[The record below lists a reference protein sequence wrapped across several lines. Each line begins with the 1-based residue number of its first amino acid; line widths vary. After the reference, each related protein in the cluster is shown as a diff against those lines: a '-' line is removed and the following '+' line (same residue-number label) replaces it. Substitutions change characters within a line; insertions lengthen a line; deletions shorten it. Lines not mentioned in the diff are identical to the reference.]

1 MADRLV
7 THVARDSSGDVL
19 SIANPESTWFQ
30 RRREW
35 AIRDIETG
43 RHRYFV
49 PGDGGP
55 DRRIGVVHAPSGR
68 YLRSFADED
77 PGNNLD
83 TLPAHDRRP
92 WEVAHDHAE
101 VLAVH
106 AALVPHG
113 TQGQVLLLGGDEH
126 DFDNAEAGDIFNT
139 RIYDVATNTVLH
151 IDSPEADAFCCGH
164 AFLPDGRLL
173 VGGGTESWRSQH
185 MNAHMH
191 TEAHWSGAR
200 DCAAY
205 DNDGTWTALAPMLP
219 EPGQTTRGGG
229 RWYPTLLTLAD
240 GRILAV
246 GGHPRVSDDQEVNDG
261 RHGSWLPEI
270 YDPGTDTW
278 THSDGHW
285 IYVQWSEVGPAPL
298 PPGQAFGSVNSY
310 RYYPRIFVL
319 PDGRVFLASPDN
331 GVCGWYDPQTGLL
344 DDLTIAPP
352 VGGVPYAETDHT
364 AVLLLLLPGDGYTAR
379 LLMIGPEGSHRIT
392 LDTSDPGNPPVW
404 QPTAVRDW
412 PGEPPLRKHGGAV
425 LLPTGEVFLAGGI
438 DSTEDTGLPDA
449 AAVLE
454 GETYQ
459 PGIDW
464 DSGGYGASESWT
476 TTARATV
483 PRNYHSVALLLP
495 NGLVLTAGS
504 NLDGSEG
511 GDDVKSTASRRS
523 ARRTTVTRGARR
535 SCRHPP
541 RWGTARRSRS

>member
-261 RHGSWLPEI
+261 RHGNWLPEI
-270 YDPGTDTW
+270 YDPAPTP
-278 THSDGHW
+278 
-285 IYVQWSEVGPAPL
+285 GP
-298 PPGQAFGSVNSY
+298 
-310 RYYPRIFVL
+310 I
-319 PDGRVFLASPDN
+319 
-331 GVCGWYDPQTGLL
+331 
-344 DDLTIAPP
+344 
-352 VGGVPYAETDHT
+352 
-364 AVLLLLLPGDGYTAR
+364 
-379 LLMIGPEGSHRIT
+379 
-392 LDTSDPGNPPVW
+392 
-404 QPTAVRDW
+404 PTATGSTCSGPRWVRRRCH
-412 PGEPPLRKHGGAV
+412 PGRHSV
-425 LLPTGEVFLAGGI
+425 LSTATGTTRGSSCCPTGASSSPRPTTVSAGGTTRRPVC
-438 DSTEDTGLPDA
+438 STT
-449 AAVLE
+449 
-454 GETYQ
+454 
-459 PGIDW
+459 
-464 DSGGYGASESWT
+464 
-476 TTARATV
+476 
-483 PRNYHSVALLLP
+483 
-495 NGLVLTAGS
+495 
-504 NLDGSEG
+504 
-511 GDDVKSTASRRS
+511 
-523 ARRTTVTRGARR
+523 
-535 SCRHPP
+535 
-541 RWGTARRSRS
+541 